1 MTDTTSPPAQE
12 ATSEDISSPDLLRVT
27 LKRLAK
33 MAAGYSLVSL
43 LGPVFTILLTPLY
56 TRVLAPAD
64 YGVVDVAL
72 TLSSF
77 LIVLG
82 LMSMDGALNV
92 YFFDGDAAHQRN
104 LVTTATLLA
113 GGLGLALGI
122 VLFAAGSPLAL
133 FLFKDV
139 TRRNLIYMLAI
150 SIVCVPVYNVI
161 LAGLRLQMGVARVN
175 ILGLVGLVSTV
186 LCNLVLVLLLDLKA
200 TGIIAAN
207 MLVNV
212 IAFGLALWLAHRSLR
227 GRFSFSWLGPLA
239 RAGLGLLPGSIS
251 FLLLANVDRLMLTQ
265 FVSQT
270 DIGLYSIANKLASM
284 LWVLVGPGWSAWWP
298 LALEMARKPGAP
310 SQYARIYEYF
320 MAGSMWLALGIG
332 LFAPQILAVFT
343 RDAYVPAAPYALL
356 LLACVGPLGLSAYFF
371 QIGLYVRKLTSLISL
386 AYAVSA
392 GANIVLNLWLMPHL
406 GVWGA
411 VLATILAALPLMA
424 IMYRSSQRALF
435 VPYRWG
441 RVLAI
446 GGTYLGLV
454 LAFLFL
460 PSLNSFLIK
469 IVALLVFPLVVIL
482 CGIVTGDQIR
492 IVLGTLWHRMAR
504 LTHAA

>member
-1 MTDTTSPPAQE
+1 M
-12 ATSEDISSPDLLRVT
+12 RVT

-33 MAAGYSLVSL
+33 MTAGYSLVSL

-77 LIVLG
+77 LIALG
-82 LMSMDGALNV
+82 LMGMDGALNV
-92 YFFDGDAAHQRN
+92 YFFDSDVAHQRN
-104 LVTTATLLA
+104 LVTTATLFA
-113 GGLGLALGI
+113 GGLGLALGMA
-122 VLFAAGSPLAL
+122 LFAIGGPLAL
-133 FLFKDV
+133 FLFKDI
-139 TRRNLIYMLAI
+139 TQRNLIYMLAI

-161 LAGLRLQMGVARVN
+161 LAGLRLQMSVTRVN

-186 LCNLVLVLLLDLKA
+186 LFNLVLVLLLDWKA
-200 TGIIAAN
+200 TGVIAAN

-212 IAFGLALWLAHRSLR
+212 TAFGLALWLAHRSLR
-227 GRFSFSWLGPLA
+227 GRIRLSLLGPLA
-239 RAGLGLLPGSIS
+239 RVGFGLLPGSIS

-284 LWVLVGPGWSAWWP
+284 LWVIIGPAWSAWWP
-298 LALEMARKPGAP
+298 LALEMAQKPGAP

-332 LFAPQILAVFT
+332 LFAPQILEVFT
-343 RDAYVPAAPYALL
+343 RSAYVPAAPFALL

-371 QIGLYVRKLTSLISL
+371 QISLYIRKLTPMISL
-386 AYAVSA
+386 AYVVSA
-392 GANIVLNLWLMPHL
+392 GVNIALNLWLMPRL

-411 VLATILAALPLMA
+411 VLATILAALPLMT
-424 IMYRSSQRALF
+424 IMYSAGQRALF

-441 RVLAI
+441 RVSAI

-454 LAFLFL
+454 LAFLFV
-460 PSLNSFLIK
+460 PSLNSFFLK
-469 IVALLVFPLVVIL
+469 IVALLAFALAVPLY
-482 CGIVTGDQIR
+482 GIVTGDQIR
-492 IVLGTLWHRMAR
+492 TTFGAVRHRIAH
-504 LTHAA
+504 LTHAG